1 MYSEDILNSKVNI
14 FTLQDESGKK
24 YFKANVAFS
33 ENDVLTISRDTIED
47 LLNDLPQVLLPAMQ
61 ARVISEEYYIN

>member
-14 FTLQDESGKK
+14 FTLQDASGKK

-47 LLNDLPQVLLPAMQ
+47 LINDLPQVLLPAMQ
-61 ARVISEEYYIN
+61 ARVISEEYFIN

>member
-14 FTLQDESGKK
+14 VTLHDDAGKK

-61 ARVISEEYYIN
+61 ARVVAEKYYIN

>member
-14 FTLQDESGKK
+14 FTLHDESGRK

-33 ENDVLTISRDTIED
+33 ENDILTISRDTIED

-61 ARVISEEYYIN
+61 ARVISEEYFIN